1 MANKETRVLKQDTL
15 EVLRQKTNEI
25 SLHVGDNEQ
34 LDALLADK
42 TYNYTASAGQ
52 VLFDGADNNSKV
64 TRFELSPQHTI
75 DNTGGSIILEGVSS
89 LDASYIAGANIY
101 QGSSGSET
109 WQAVIVSAS
118 VNKIIVR
125 DSSGTFSSSADLKV
139 GTSSPDTIANAKI
152 ARIIIE
158 SYPVAIAR
166 VYNNNTELT
175 QGMFA
180 NGFFAPKI
188 VGVSSIT
195 GSPSVGN
202 AFSEG
207 VTVYQNGTA
216 LNTQGDI
223 ESSSNWYGVLH
234 SVDLD

>member
-15 EVLRQKTNEI
+15 EILRQKTNEI

-42 TYNYTASAGQ
+42 TYSYTASAGQ

-89 LDASYIAGANIY
+89 LDASYVANAIIY
-101 QGSSGSET
+101 QGSSGSESWSAT
-109 WQAVIVSAS
+109 IVSATT
-118 VNKIIVR
+118 NKIIVR
-125 DSSGTFSSSADLKV
+125 DSSGTFSTSEDIKV

-175 QGMFA
+175 QGIVA

-188 VGVSSIT
+188 AGVSAISN
-195 GSPSVGN
+195 SPSVGN
-202 AFSEG
+202 SFSEG
-207 VTVYQNGTA
+207 VTVYQNG
-216 LNTQGDI
+216 
-223 ESSSNWYGVLH
+223 S
-234 SVDLD
+234 